1 MLFYFKAFYSNLIK
15 LLVRTNY
22 FNYIYIYFTLLWL
35 PCIYIL
41 FILLSNNINNIFLYL
56 YYILSQ
62 FINITINNILYIFIY
77 NLFSLNSFMPYL
89 FYLDFINDYI
99 LYFLNN
105 IYNTPLFMLGGFFF
119 CFTSFFS
126 LIFLSYLGING
137 IFIVNI
143 LSLFFFWLSLFI
155 YIDYIFF
162 NNNFYFISLGKW
174 MYLTHNYKITFD
186 FFVDNT
192 SLSFSFL
199 TVSIAFFVYI
209 YAYSYFRY
217 EPLVERLVLFLNF
230 FVISMVFLVSSGNL
244 IMLFLGWELIGL
256 TSFVLINFWSTRVG
270 TLKAAFKAYSF
281 NKISDLF
288 LFFAIILI
296 FNIFYTLDI
305 PTIILSLHLYSSYYI
320 NLIFFDINVLEFI
333 SFFFLICA
341 FIKSAQIGFHLWLPD
356 SMEAPVPASALIHSA
371 TLVSAGIFLFLRF
384 NTLFEYSPNILYIIG
399 LFGSITSF
407 YGGVSSMYQ
416 SDIKKILA
424 YSTISH
430 CGFLMVL
437 VSFGVYEYVILYL
450 YIHGF
455 FKAVTFLS
463 VGNIIR
469 FTRNIQDFKRMG
481 LFFKYLPFECLAIIV
496 SLINLGGLPL
506 SLGFYI
512 KHLLFISMDLNNIYY
527 YIIFIN
533 CTLGAITGL
542 FYSFKLIYYIFFDI
556 KKSKKTIYLQSQKKN
571 LNSIYYSN
579 SSIGGKI
586 SIFCLTIYSYII
598 SFYLLYNYLSI
609 NYIFSDLN
617 SLDQK
622 LLYLNFFSLNIGYL
636 INLSFLN
643 WLIIFFFL
651 SLILIFWR
659 VSFSN
664 KNLFKYFIN
673 SFIFIIFSYIFL
685 II

>member
-1 MLFYFKAFYSNLIK
+1 MNILYLITKSNYFYFSY
-15 LLVRTNY
+15 LLY
-22 FNYIYIYFTLLWL
+22 LLLWL
-35 PCIYIL
+35 PFIIVFLNLL
-41 FILLSNNINNIFLYL
+41 FIIEFNLNYL
-56 YYILSQ
+56 YYI
-62 FINITINNILYIFIY
+62 FINLNYNILSYICHYIINVLLSI
-77 NLFSLNSFMPYL
+77 NLYIPHL
-89 FYLDFINDYI
+89 FYLDFFNNFINYYI
-99 LYFLNN
+99 INMYT
-105 IYNTPLFMLGGFFF
+105 TPLFIFGGIFF
-119 CFTSFFS
+119 CFSSFFS

-137 IFIVNI
+137 VFLVNI
-143 LSLFFFWLSLFI
+143 CSLFIFLISLFI

-162 NNNFYFISLGKW
+162 NNNFYYITLGKW
-174 MYLTHNYKITFD
+174 MFLTHNYKISFD
-186 FFVDNT
+186 FFIDNT

-209 YAYSYFRY
+209 YAFSYFRY

-244 IMLFLGWELIGL
+244 IMLFLGWEMIGL

-288 LFFAIILI
+288 LFFTIILI
-296 FNIFYTLDI
+296 FNVFYTLDI
-305 PTIILSLHLYSSYYI
+305 PTLILTFHLYTNYYI
-320 NLIFFDINVLEFI
+320 NLFLIDINVLECI
-333 SFFFLICA
+333 SFFFIICA

-371 TLVSAGIFLFLRF
+371 TLVSAGIFLLLRF
-384 NTLFEYSPNILYIIG
+384 NSLFEFSPQILYFVG
-399 LFGSITSF
+399 VVGSVTAF
-407 YGGVSSMYQ
+407 YGGISSMYQ

-450 YIHGF
+450 YVHGF

-481 LFFKYLPFECLAIIV
+481 QFYKYLPFECLAIIV

-512 KHLLFISMDLNNIYY
+512 KHLLFISMDSNNYY
-527 YIIFIN
+527 YYLIFIN
-533 CTLGAITGL
+533 CILGAITGL

-556 KKSKKTIYLQSQKKN
+556 KKSKKTVYLQAQKQN
-571 LNSIYYSN
+571 LNSIHYSN
-579 SSIGGKI
+579 SSISGKF
-586 SIFCLTIYSYII
+586 SIFFLTFYSYLI

-617 SLDQK
+617 TLDLK
-622 LLYLNFFSLNIGYL
+622 NLYLNFYSLNIGYL

-643 WLIIFFFL
+643 WIIIFFFTAIV
-651 SLILIFWR
+651 LIRWR
-659 VSFSN
+659 YSS
-664 KNLFKYFIN
+664 N
-673 SFIFIIFSYIFL
+673 SFYLLETYNYIFL
-685 II
+685 FFILFFIYLNI

>member
-1 MLFYFKAFYSNLIK
+1 MY
-15 LLVRTNY
+15 
-22 FNYIYIYFTLLWL
+22 YIYLFTIILWL
-35 PCIYIL
+35 PFIYI
-41 FILLSNNINNIFLYL
+41 ILNNICYNNFYINNLYF
-56 YYILSQ
+56 Y
-62 FINITINNILYIFIY
+62 FINLNYNIIIYSIFKINNYIF
-77 NLFSLNSFMPYL
+77 
-89 FYLDFINDYI
+89 
-99 LYFLNN
+99 FLNN
-105 IYNTPLFMLGGFFF
+105 YLPMLNYNDILNNYLLFIINNYLNYPLFIFGGVFF

-137 IFIVNI
+137 IFIINLI
-143 LSLFFFWLSLFI
+143 SLFVFLISLLI
-155 YIDYIFF
+155 YADSIFF
-162 NNNFYFISLGKW
+162 NNNFYFIILGKW

-186 FFVDNT
+186 FFIDNT
-192 SLSFSFL
+192 SLSFSLL

-209 YAYSYFRY
+209 YAFSYFRY

-256 TSFVLINFWSTRVG
+256 TSFLLINFWSTRVG
-270 TLKAAFKAYSF
+270 TLKSAFKAYSF

-288 LFFAIILI
+288 LFFAIVLI
-296 FNIFYTLDI
+296 FNVFFTLDI
-305 PTIILSLHLYSSYYI
+305 PTLLTTFHLYSNYYI
-320 NLIFFDINVLEFI
+320 NLFFIEINVLEFI
-333 SFFFLICA
+333 SFFFIVCA
-341 FIKSAQIGFHLWLPD
+341 FIKSAQLGFHIWLPD

-371 TLVSAGIFLFLRF
+371 TLVSAGIFLLLRF
-384 NTLFEYSPNILYIIG
+384 NPLFEYSPQILYFVG
-399 LFGSITSF
+399 LIGSITSF

-450 YIHGF
+450 YVHGF

-481 LFFKYLPFECLAIIV
+481 QFYKYLPFECLAIII

-512 KHLLFISMDLNNIYY
+512 KHLLFISLDHNNIYC

-533 CTLGAITGL
+533 CILGAITGL

-556 KKSKKTIYLQSQKKN
+556 KKSKKTIYLQSQKLN

-579 SSIGGKI
+579 SSISGKF
-586 SIFCLTIYSYII
+586 SIFFLTLYSYIM

-609 NYIFSDLN
+609 SYIFSDLN
-617 SLDQK
+617 TLDFK
-622 LLYLNFFSLNIGYL
+622 SLYLNFFSLNIGYL
-636 INLSFLN
+636 INLSYLN
-643 WLIIFFFL
+643 WIIIFFFF
-651 SLILIFWR
+651 SIILVKWR
-659 VSFSN
+659 VSITSVY
-664 KNLFKYFIN
+664 LLEIYIY
-673 SFIFIIFSYIFL
+673 ILLTIILGYLFL